1 MDLGAIRDYLAR
13 NWYKVALAILLL
25 FIILKKDLSLQLRLQ
40 APAGEPAEQPHRPP
54 EREQAR
60 RPERERL
67 SESAPPTPAPEPP
80 PQEEMLDFSGIDRSS
95 DRSTRPDRIAEST
108 KRAFRQRFAHVAVS
122 ERKKFGIPASL
133 VMGHAFLLSQ
143 AGQSELARTGN
154 NFFAL
159 PCTADWQGPRR
170 QEGKSCFRRY
180 DKAWTSFRDH
190 SLFLTSGRLA
200 HLRRFP
206 DDDYRGWARALEKA
220 GFYPQRG
227 MARQVIDFIE
237 AERLYELD
245 R

>member
-1 MDLGAIRDYLAR
+1 MDRGAIRDYLSR

-25 FIILKKDLSLQLRLQ
+25 FIILKKDLSLQLRLR
-40 APAGEPAEQPHRPP
+40 APAGEPTEQPRPTP
-54 EREQAR
+54 EPEQSR
-60 RPERERL
+60 QRERM
-67 SESAPPTPAPEPP
+67 SESDRPSPAAEVPA
-80 PQEEMLDFSGIDRSS
+80 QEEVFDLSGIDRSRAPS
-95 DRSTRPDRIAEST
+95 PRLDRVAGSV

-133 VMGHAFLLSQ
+133 VMGHAFLLSE
-143 AGQSELARTGN
+143 AGQSEPARTSN

-159 PCTADWQGPRR
+159 PCTDDWQGPRR
-170 QEGKSCFRRY
+170 QKGGACFRRY

-190 SLFLTSGRLA
+190 SLFLTTGRLA
-200 HLRRFP
+200 HLRRLNS
-206 DDDYRGWARALEKA
+206 DDYRGWARALEKA

>member
-40 APAGEPAEQPHRPP
+40 APTGEPTEQPRRPP

-60 RPERERL
+60 QPERERL
-67 SESAPPTPAPEPP
+67 SESAPATPAPELPSR
-80 PQEEMLDFSGIDRSS
+80 EEEFDLSGSDRSS
-95 DRSTRPDRIAEST
+95 DRSARLDRIAEAT

-133 VMGHAFLLSQ
+133 IMGHAFLLSQ
-143 AGQSELARTGN
+143 AGQSEPARTSN

-170 QEGKSCFRRY
+170 QAGGACFRRY

-190 SLFLTSGRLA
+190 SLFLTTGRLA
-200 HLRRFP
+200 KLRRLHN
-206 DDDYRGWARALEKA
+206 DDYRGWAHALEKA
-220 GFYPQRG
+220 GFYPHRG
-227 MARQVIDFIE
+227 MAREVIDFIE